1 MKHIHFVQYP
11 SLKIQFVY
19 YDDEVVYNIKII
31 IFSLLITFGVLF
43 YLYYIFYDYYE
54 LLYTIEI
61 TNGFNFEYKYAFID
75 PPLYW
80 IYFVGHIPDM
90 VLILLLIPTCYLVK
104 RLIKP

>member
-1 MKHIHFVQYP
+1 M
-11 SLKIQFVY
+11 
-19 YDDEVVYNIKII
+19 VYNIKII

-80 IYFVGHIPDM
+80 LYFVGH
-90 VLILLLIPTCYLVK
+90 LSNFFYILLLVPICLLLKKAISPNTF
-104 RLIKP
+104 I